1 MCLAGVS
8 YSNAFFGSGTGQIFL
23 DDVQCSSS
31 SSQLLECRSRPIL
44 DNNCAHSSDAGVGC
58 EGKVH
63 TSLCGSCIINWM
75 YTCTQGLLHVCLL
88 VCWLVSQALEIN
100 TNRWA

>member
-1 MCLAGVS
+1 MGLLHSAGVP
-8 YSNAFFGSGTGQIFL
+8 YSNAFFGSGTGSIIL

-58 EGKVH
+58 EGMIMF
-63 TSLCGSCIINWM
+63 S
-75 YTCTQGLLHVCLL
+75 
-88 VCWLVSQALEIN
+88 
-100 TNRWA
+100 